1 MRKHYRK
8 KNDFN
13 KYVEKS
19 MLNYAENVKVKRKI
33 YRNTRYLG
41 SCRYS
46 WEIGFGEQ
54 AAYASVCWKFTM
66 KWTT

>member
-46 WEIGFGEQ
+46 WEIGFGE
-54 AAYASVCWKFTM
+54 
-66 KWTT
+66 